1 MIEVNNVDF
10 GVKGRQLIHQVSF
23 SAKAGEFWA
32 IVGANGAGKSTMM
45 KLLSREHRPTSG
57 QIQFDGRD
65 LSKYKLS
72 ELARKRAVLAQQNS
86 ITLAFSVEEIV
97 LMGRYP
103 FYDSQPTDRDLAIV
117 DHCLQKVG
125 IAHFKNRSF
134 PTLSGGEQQR
144 VQLARTLAQIWEI
157 DGGLILLD
165 EPTTGMDLL
174 HQYETFRLAREMTAK
189 GYCVIAVVHDLNLA
203 LQYADQVL
211 IMKSGQAFAAGIPEE
226 VLNPEN
232 IKESF
237 GLSVRLIQPDHTHF
251 PIIVP
256 DVGNSDLPV
265 YNHHKKEHITSENSN
280 SL

>member
-1 MIEVNNVDF
+1 MIEVNSVDF
-10 GVKGRQLIHQVSF
+10 SVKGRKLVDDVSF
-23 SAKAGEFWA
+23 HANAGEFWA
-32 IVGANGAGKSTMM
+32 IVGANGAGKSTLM
-45 KLLSREHRPTSG
+45 KLLSREHTPTSG
-57 QIQFDGRD
+57 LIRFHNQD
-65 LSKYKLS
+65 LAKYKLS

-103 FYDSQPTDRDLAIV
+103 FYDSQPNDRDLAIV

-144 VQLARTLAQIWEI
+144 VQLARTLAQIWEV
-157 DGGLILLD
+157 DNGLILLD

-189 GYCVIAVVHDLNLA
+189 GYGVIAVVHDLNLA

-211 IMKSGQAFAAGIPEE
+211 VMKQGKAFASGIPQK
-226 VLNPEN
+226 VLIPEN
-232 IKESF
+232 IKECF
-237 GLSVRLIQPDHTHF
+237 GLSVHLVQPEQTHY

-256 DVGNSDLPV
+256 DITNSGLPD
-265 YNHHKKEHITSENSN
+265 YDHHKRNHITTLNNN

>member
-10 GVKGRQLIHQVSF
+10 GVKNRKLLHNVSF
-23 SAKAGEFWA
+23 SVKPGEFWA
-32 IVGANGAGKSTMM
+32 IVGANGAGKSTLM
-45 KLLSREHRPTSG
+45 KLLSREHTPTSG
-57 QIQFDGRD
+57 SITFHGKD
-65 LSKYKLS
+65 LKKYKLK
-72 ELARKRAVLAQQNS
+72 ELACKRAVLAQQNS
-86 ITLAFSVEEIV
+86 ISLAFSVQEIV

-103 FYDSQPTDRDLAIV
+103 FYDSQPTDRDIAIV

-125 IAHFKNRSF
+125 IAHFKGRSF

-157 DGGLILLD
+157 DQGLILLD

-189 GYCVIAVVHDLNLA
+189 GYGVIAVVHDLNLA

-211 IMKSGQAFAAGIPEE
+211 IMKDGSAFASGAPEQ
-226 VLNPEN
+226 VLTEEN
-232 IKESF
+232 IKDSF
-237 GLSVRLIQPDHTHF
+237 GLTVRIIQPDHTHF

-256 DVGNSDLPV
+256 DMAPDALTEG
-265 YNHHKKEHITSENSN
+265 NHHRIQSQK
-280 SL
+280 